1 MTAAASPHATTAL
14 VLTGG
19 GARAAYQV
27 GVLQAIAGLRTACG
41 HAHESAPFA
50 IYSGTS
56 AGAINAAALAS
67 GADHFDHAVRRIAR
81 VWAHFHAAQV
91 YHADS
96 LHVMRRGAHW
106 LTLLSVGWALARW
119 RRVHP
124 HSLLNNAP
132 LAQLLERLVP
142 VQRVPHLIRTGHLSA
157 LAVTASSY
165 NSGQHVAF
173 FDAGDAQEPWARS
186 LRKSAR
192 GPITHQHLL
201 ASSAIPLVF
210 PAASLP
216 IDGHTEYFGD
226 GSMRQTA
233 PLAPAIHLG
242 AERLMVVGTSRAH
255 EPPPPCPAGT
265 QQPYPALAQVAGHAL
280 SNIFVDALSSD
291 IEHLQHINE
300 VLALL
305 APEERARSPLR
316 PLELLVCV
324 PSQRLDEIASRH
336 LCDLPL
342 SIRALLGALGVRPVQ
357 SGVSHDGNGR
367 NGGNGN
373 NGALVSYLLFERAY
387 TRELMALGRSDTLA
401 RRGEICA
408 FFGWHDRG
416 DPVRLACYA

>member
-1 MTAAASPHATTAL
+1 MATAASPIATTAL

-27 GVLQAIAGLRTACG
+27 GVLQAVAGLRAACG
-41 HAHESAPFA
+41 HVHGPAPFA

-56 AGAINAAALAS
+56 AGAINAAALAC
-67 GADHFDHAVRRIAR
+67 GADHFDHAVRGIAR

-106 LTLLSVGWALARW
+106 LTLLSLGWALTRW
-119 RRVHP
+119 RHVHP

-132 LAQLLERLVP
+132 LGELLERLVP
-142 VQRVPHLIRTGHLSA
+142 VQRVPHLIREGHLRA
-157 LAVTASSY
+157 LVVTASSY
-165 NSGQHVAF
+165 HSGQHVAF
-173 FDAGDAQEPWARS
+173 FDAGDAQRPWARS
-186 LRKSAR
+186 LRMSAR
-192 GPITHQHLL
+192 GPITQQHLL

-210 PAASLP
+210 PAAALP

-242 AERLMVVGTSRAH
+242 ADRLMVVGTSRAY
-255 EPPPPCPAGT
+255 EPPPPCPPGT
-265 QQPYPALAQVAGHAL
+265 RQPYPSLAQVAGHAL
-280 SNIFVDALSSD
+280 SNIFLDALSSD

-300 VLALL
+300 LLALRT
-305 APEERARSPLR
+305 PEERAHGPLR
-316 PLELLVCV
+316 PLELLVML
-324 PSQRLDEIASRH
+324 PSRSIDDIAARH
-336 LCDLPL
+336 IADLPR
-342 SIRALLGALGVRPVQ
+342 SIRTLLGALGVKAAPAGPR
-357 SGVSHDGNGR
+357 SDSS
-367 NGGNGN
+367 GN
-373 NGALVSYLLFERAY
+373 NGALVSYLLFERAF

-401 RRGEICA
+401 RRGEVCA

-416 DPVRLACYA
+416 DPVRMACYA